1 MVFMKVILLKDVKS
15 VGKKGEV
22 INAKDGYARNFLLPR
37 NLAVEATQAN
47 LSKLQDQKSSQDF
60 KEEEE
65 KKAAEATAKK
75 IEKIDINFDAK
86 VGENGKLFGSI
97 TTMDIADFLK
107 EKHDIEVDK
116 RKIDIDGGQI
126 KDLGTTKAT
135 IKLHPKVSTE
145 VKVTVKEAK

>member
-37 NLAVEATQAN
+37 NLAVEANQAN

-65 KKAAEATAKK
+65 KKAAEETAKK

-107 EKHDIEVDK
+107 EKHGIEVDK